1 MGHGFA
7 VFPPLRRGG
16 PARRALALG
25 ACYVMG
31 TFNDNFFKQGALLLA
46 LAAGNAAFPAWGTF
60 LFSLPFALFSLWAG
74 WLADRQPK
82 RNLVIGAKLLEL
94 AAMLA
99 GAWGLIALSWTGLA
113 AMLFCMGLSSTLFS
127 PALNGSIPELFP
139 ARLVPRINALFKLGT
154 TASILLGISLA
165 GIVLDAGGG
174 RTVELGF
181 ARPSR
186 GVLLLAVGVVVVA
199 LAGLLCSALVPRR
212 PAAGSSAPF
221 PRLAL
226 LDAPAQLKELR
237 QDRPLFLAVWGEV
250 FFYFLS
256 SLLLLEINALG
267 ELELGFSHSFTSLM
281 PGALLAGI
289 CIGSLAAARGTP
301 ESWKRRIVPSCA
313 GIGGLLCLT
322 SCVPLLPDAAR
333 HVFLPIVYACA
344 GACGG
349 MYLIPLTSFI
359 QVRPAPEC
367 KGRVLGL
374 DNCLV
379 FSGIMLAGPV
389 YYALSPLPP
398 SLAHAVLGAPALAA
412 AWFFSRAVGRLEH
425 VRNETA
431 CGVGRGG
438 IPSPQD
444 VQEDNGSRPDG
455 EGSSR
460 RSGVLFGI
468 LAAFV
473 RGCLSLRYRVEVKG
487 LKELNLSDDG
497 RSILFLASHPALTDP
512 LVLSALLWRYRPRPL
527 ADEGQAGR
535 PLIRQAASLVRPVFI
550 PDVGNAERGDRR
562 AAARAVRE
570 GLRRAAAALRAGDC
584 VLLYPSGRLTSDGL
598 EHLGSNGGA
607 WHLLEEAPECRIVLI
622 RTSGLW
628 GSSFSRWGS
637 AGNRKRKED
646 ALETPEFFRAFFAG
660 LRDMLLSGI
669 FFMPRRRVRIEVKE
683 AVRGEDRDTGA
694 DRVCLPAHDRLALN
708 RALEAFFNA
717 QAHAPGEGVPPF
729 IPPEE
734 TPRHVL
740 FFPRGRK

>member
-1 MGHGFA
+1 MGA
-7 VFPPLRRGG
+7 LMSLAEFPDQSATSTDSLSRRRVSLT
-16 PARRALALG
+16 RRALALG

-46 LAAGNAAFPAWGTF
+46 LAAGSTAFPAWGTL
-60 LFSLPFALFSLWAG
+60 LFSLPFALFSLWTG
-74 WLADRQPK
+74 WLADRYPK
-82 RNLVIGAKLLEL
+82 KNLVIGAKLLEL

-99 GAWGLIALSWTGLA
+99 GAWGLMTLSWTGLA

-139 ARLVPRINALFKLGT
+139 VRLVPRVNALFKLGT

-165 GIVLDAGGG
+165 GMALDVGDG

-181 ARPSR
+181 ARPTQ
-186 GVLLLAVGVVVVA
+186 GMLLLAGGVVGVA
-199 LAGLLCSALVPRR
+199 LAGLLCSAFVPRR

-226 LDAPAQLKELR
+226 LDAPAQLQELH
-237 QDRPLFLAVWGEV
+237 QDAPLFLAVWGEV

-267 ELELGFSHSFTSLM
+267 ELELGFSHSLTSLM

-289 CIGSLAAARGTP
+289 CIGSLVAARGAP
-301 ESWKRRIVPSCA
+301 ESWKHRIVPSCA

-322 SCVPLLPDAAR
+322 ACVPLLPDAA
-333 HVFLPIVYACA
+333 HPVFLPTVYACV

-349 MYLIPLTSFI
+349 VYLIPLTSFI
-359 QVRPAPEC
+359 QVRPAPER

-398 SLAHAVLGAPALAA
+398 SSAHAVLGVLALAA
-412 AWFFSRAVGRLEH
+412 ARFFSRAIASEKNDG
-425 VRNETA
+425 N
-431 CGVGRGG
+431 
-438 IPSPQD
+438 
-444 VQEDNGSRPDG
+444 PDG
-455 EGSSR
+455 AGAAR
-460 RSGVLFGI
+460 RSGI
-468 LAAFV
+468 LYGALATLA
-473 RGCLSLRYRVEVKG
+473 RGCLSLRYRVESHG
-487 LKELNLSDDG
+487 LKELNARDDG
-497 RSILFLASHPALTDP
+497 RSILFLASHPTLIDP
-512 LVLSALLWRYRPRPL
+512 VILSVLLWRYRPRPL

-535 PLIRQAASLVRPVFI
+535 PLLRQATSLVRPVFI
-550 PDVGNAERGDRR
+550 PDIGHAEKGDRR

-570 GLRRAAAALRAGDC
+570 GLHRAVAALRAGDC
-584 VLLYPSGRLTSDGL
+584 VLLYPSGKLTSDGL

-607 WHLLEEAPECRIVLI
+607 WHLLKEVPECRAVLL

-628 GSSFSRWGS
+628 GSSFSRWG
-637 AGNRKRKED
+637 GNREQSNNPP
-646 ALETPEFFRAFFAG
+646 ETPDFFCAFLTGVRDLLLNG
-660 LRDMLLSGI
+660 L
-669 FFMPRRRVRIEVKE
+669 FFMPRRRVRIDVQEG
-683 AVRGEDRDTGA
+683 ARGKDGETAADSVFLPVQDRQ
-694 DRVCLPAHDRLALN
+694 ALN

-717 QAHAPGEGVPPF
+717 RVDASDGGMPPF

-734 TPRHVL
+734 TPRHVRL
-740 FFPRGRK
+740 FPGRRK

>member
-74 WLADRQPK
+74 WLADRRPK

-250 FFYFLS
+250 FFY
-256 SLLLLEINALG
+256 
-267 ELELGFSHSFTSLM
+267 
-281 PGALLAGI
+281 
-289 CIGSLAAARGTP
+289 
-301 ESWKRRIVPSCA
+301 W
-313 GIGGLLCLT
+313 LC
-322 SCVPLLPDAAR
+322 
-333 HVFLPIVYACA
+333 HNKW
-344 GACGG
+344 
-349 MYLIPLTSFI
+349 LIF
-359 QVRPAPEC
+359 
-367 KGRVLGL
+367 
-374 DNCLV
+374 
-379 FSGIMLAGPV
+379 
-389 YYALSPLPP
+389 
-398 SLAHAVLGAPALAA
+398 
-412 AWFFSRAVGRLEH
+412 
-425 VRNETA
+425 
-431 CGVGRGG
+431 
-438 IPSPQD
+438 
-444 VQEDNGSRPDG
+444 
-455 EGSSR
+455 
-460 RSGVLFGI
+460 
-468 LAAFV
+468 
-473 RGCLSLRYRVEVKG
+473 
-487 LKELNLSDDG
+487 
-497 RSILFLASHPALTDP
+497 
-512 LVLSALLWRYRPRPL
+512 
-527 ADEGQAGR
+527 DE
-535 PLIRQAASLVRPVFI
+535 
-550 PDVGNAERGDRR
+550 
-562 AAARAVRE
+562 
-570 GLRRAAAALRAGDC
+570 
-584 VLLYPSGRLTSDGL
+584 
-598 EHLGSNGGA
+598 
-607 WHLLEEAPECRIVLI
+607 
-622 RTSGLW
+622 
-628 GSSFSRWGS
+628 
-637 AGNRKRKED
+637 K
-646 ALETPEFFRAFFAG
+646 
-660 LRDMLLSGI
+660 
-669 FFMPRRRVRIEVKE
+669 
-683 AVRGEDRDTGA
+683 
-694 DRVCLPAHDRLALN
+694 
-708 RALEAFFNA
+708 
-717 QAHAPGEGVPPF
+717 
-729 IPPEE
+729 
-734 TPRHVL
+734 
-740 FFPRGRK
+740 